1 MDRDGL
7 LRSLATRVRD
17 ERVLDAMAAVPR
29 ELFVMPTMAAAAY
42 EDAPLRIG
50 HGQTISQPAIVA
62 RMCELLE
69 LRPTDRVLDVGT
81 GSGFHAAVLSRLC
94 GHVWGVELEQQ
105 LAMRASRA
113 LTQADIDNV
122 TVVAGDGSLGLPQHA
137 PFDAINVAATAH
149 GEVPPA
155 LEQQLALGGRL
166 VAPIVDDDGERLVP
180 RTPPRGRLRARPAGV
195 RPLRANALMLI
206 CRDISRACIR
216 PPGYAQSSTW
226 VGGP

>member
-17 ERVLDAMAAVPR
+17 ERVLYAMAAVPR

-50 HGQTISQPAIVA
+50 HGQTISQPTIVA
-62 RMCELLE
+62 RMAQLLE

-81 GSGFHAAVLSRLC
+81 GSGYHAAVLSRLC
-94 GHVWGVELEQQ
+94 EHVWGVELEEQ
-105 LAMRASRA
+105 LALRAARA
-113 LTQADIDNV
+113 LALAGIGNV
-122 TVVAGDGSLGLPQHA
+122 TVVTGDGTLGLLAHA
-137 PFDAINVAATAH
+137 PYDAINVAATAH

-166 VAPIVDDDGERLVP
+166 VAPIVDDAGEQLVLV
-180 RTPPRGRLRARPAGV
+180 RRHEGGFERARLESV
-195 RPLRANALMLI
+195 RFVPLR
-206 CRDISRACIR
+206 
-216 PPGYAQSSTW
+216 
-226 VGGP
+226 